1 MIEST
6 RQNQMSI
13 GELEEQDKLKEDVC
27 AFCGTELSPLSPN
40 RCLHCGKVIT

>member
-27 AFCGTELSPLSPN
+27 AFCGTSISPLSSD
-40 RCLHCGKVIT
+40 RCLNCGKKVL